1 MPLNDTASGQGIER
15 FSAILRAL
23 ATHQAEGGGR
33 LTDIALA
40 TGLSKSTVHR
50 LLGNLVEQGLVEQD
64 AGSNLFYLS
73 FEMFA
78 LGAAAANRFGLL
90 ELAHGHLL
98 ELERRCS
105 DTVFVSIRSGAEA
118 ICIDRVEGSFPI
130 KVLTLNVGDRR
141 PLGVGAGS
149 LALLA
154 ALADDEIAET
164 LETNRVAL
172 ARYSN
177 FDSVRLWTA
186 VRSAREQ
193 GYSFN
198 PGLLIPE
205 MCALGVPV
213 LNSERQPLAAL
224 SIAATVG
231 RMEPGRRTMLA
242 EWLQTEAKALALKLE
257 RFKSGNTAAA
267 GGKDKRARTR

>member
-1 MPLNDTASGQGIER
+1 MSVNDTASGQGIER
-15 FSAILRAL
+15 FAAILRAL

-40 TGLSKSTVHR
+40 AGLSKSTVHR
-50 LLGNLVEQGLVEQD
+50 LLGNLVQQGLVEQD
-64 AGSNLFYLS
+64 PGSSLFYLS

-90 ELAHGHLL
+90 ELAHGHLV

-105 DTVFVSIRSGAEA
+105 DTVYVSIRSSAEA

-130 KVLTLNVGDRR
+130 KVLTLNIGDRR

-154 ALADDEIAET
+154 ALPDDEINET

-172 ARYSN
+172 TRYSN

-186 VRSAREQ
+186 IRSARER

-205 MCALGVPV
+205 MCAIGVPV
-213 LNSERQPLAAL
+213 LNSQGQPLAAL

-231 RMEPGRRTMLA
+231 RMEPGRRAMLA
-242 EWLQTEAKALALKLE
+242 EWLHAEAKALALDLE
-257 RFKSGNTAAA
+257 SFKSIGKSPA
-267 GGKDKRARTR
+267 GAKYKRAPSR